1 MASSEGWSDRP
12 PSRIHALA
20 PPSLDPI
27 SSVITSMP
35 TAAAPMIQRTL
46 CARVRSRR
54 KKPRTRKIASPIR
67 MATSCLGHSSGTVEP
82 VTASDSVHRK
92 KAMVSISKPM
102 RRNER
107 STIK

>member
-1 MASSEGWSDRP
+1 MP
-12 PSRIHALA
+12 PRRIHALA
-20 PPSLDPI
+20 PPSEEPI

-35 TAAAPMIQRTL
+35 TAAAPMNQRTFF
-46 CARVRSRR
+46 ARSRSRR
-54 KKPRTRKIASPIR
+54 KKPSTRKIARPIR
-67 MATSCLGHSSGTVEP
+67 MAMSCLGHSSGTVEP

-107 STIK
+107 MMMK